1 MPCVCRKTITPTQPK
16 PASLNSYTLRSFLIN
31 MRKETAPGGQV
42 PTGILVASVG
52 SQPWAQPFSWQAEE
66 KPISLFPSEGRGAPG
81 CLQAPVISCVPRGVQ
96 GAWAAWSHLLLA
108 LPRPWMCYC
117 SWAVSSSFWRVWS
130 AHGTP
135 LLLASVH
142 ECARG
147 ISPEHLLSLVPQS
160 TVGWVTEQIY
170 LNSLFPRSYFS
181 KEGNKS
187 MTGKVLTRQKLGSF
201 MT

>member
-16 PASLNSYTLRSFLIN
+16 PASLNSYTLRSFVIN

-42 PTGILVASVG
+42 LAAMLLASLG
-52 SQPWAQPFSWQAEE
+52 SHPWAWPFSWQAEE
-66 KPISLFPSEGRGAPG
+66 KHISLFPSGGRGAPVSAG
-81 CLQAPVISCVPRGVQ
+81 TCHQLWPQSVQ
-96 GAWAAWSHLLLA
+96 GAWAACSHLLLA
-108 LPRPWMCYC
+108 LPRPWMCCC
-117 SWAVSSSFWRVWS
+117 SWTVSSSFWRVWS

-147 ISPEHLLSLVPQS
+147 IFPEHLLSLVPQS

-187 MTGKVLTRQKLGSF
+187 MTGKVLTRQKLGSS

>member
-1 MPCVCRKTITPTQPK
+1 MCLQENNNPHTAQACRPEFIHTEEFCYKYEERNSTWWPGTNRNIGSKSLISPT
-16 PASLNSYTLRSFLIN
+16 S
-31 MRKETAPGGQV
+31 TA
-42 PTGILVASVG
+42 ILMA
-52 SQPWAQPFSWQAEE
+52 AEE
-66 KPISLFPSEGRGAPG
+66 KHISLFPHEGRGAPG
-81 CLQAPVISCVPRGVQ
+81 SLQAPVIGCGPTGVQ
-96 GAWAAWSHLLLA
+96 GAWAACSHLHLA
-108 LPRPWMCYC
+108 LPRPWMCC
-117 SWAVSSSFWRVWS
+117 SSLWRVWS

-187 MTGKVLTRQKLGSF
+187 MTGKVLTRQKLGSS